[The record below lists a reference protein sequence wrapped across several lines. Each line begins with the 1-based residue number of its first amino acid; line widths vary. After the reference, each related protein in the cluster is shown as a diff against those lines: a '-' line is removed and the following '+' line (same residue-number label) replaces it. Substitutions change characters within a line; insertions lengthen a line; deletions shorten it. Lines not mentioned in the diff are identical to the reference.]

1 MRWLFVIFEL
11 LLVLVV
17 ILCFI
22 HARNRG
28 RSRLVEL
35 ITLIVYGVILEE
47 LTILFFREYT
57 YGRDFLLMVQDVPIG
72 IGLGWAAII
81 YSAME
86 TSDRLGIPASLRP
99 LFDTL
104 LALNIDLSMDAIAIR
119 AGFWNW
125 SNGGAWFGVPYG
137 NFFGWICVVFF
148 FSLTARWL
156 RGHPPGRESIRVAA
170 LLAGSIV
177 PLIISLGIWKEFVPD
192 VLRGALVALIL
203 LAFLAAVLFKTKGGF
218 STGNPDYGLLAVPF
232 IFHVFFLA
240 LLFTEG
246 IYLQV
251 PALVPISVGML
262 LLGLAGHFPR
272 YLRWQERD
280 FVNN

>member
-1 MRWLFVIFEL
+1 MVSVSNIFE
-11 LLVLVV
+11 VLMLILV
-17 ILCFI
+17 ILCFL
-22 HARNRG
+22 HARNHGKARM
-28 RSRLVEL
+28 SEL
-35 ITLIVYGVILEE
+35 FILIVYGVVLEE

-57 YGRDFLLMVQDVPIG
+57 YGRDFLLMVQDVPLA

-86 TSDRLGIPASLRP
+86 TSDRLGIPASYRP
-99 LFDTL
+99 MFDTL

-148 FSLTARWL
+148 FSITARWL
-156 RGHPPGRESIRVAA
+156 REHPPGHESIRIAA

-177 PLIISLGIWKEFVPD
+177 PLIISLEIWKLFVPE
-192 VLRGALVALIL
+192 VLRGALIAFIL
-203 LAFLAAVLFKTKGGF
+203 LAFLAAVLYKTKGRF
-218 STGNPDYGLLAVPF
+218 STGKPDHGLLAVPF

-251 PALVPISVGML
+251 PALVPISVSML
-262 LLGLAGHFPR
+262 LFGLAGHFPR
-272 YLRWQERD
+272 SLSWQEQR
-280 FVNN
+280 